1 MEIVERLERVGSRR
15 EIQTALHRLRNG
27 IWPPYLS
34 AEHVHNSESEDDDH
48 AGGIREPVEIA
59 ESGGD
64 EEAAW
69 ERALQAM
76 PVQENTLQNEQPR
89 PQCQSPGSDAPSDS
103 FSDLDDVYHPRPSVF
118 NLNESVDKLSETH
131 IPGPSSAVDTTD
143 ESRAERNR
151 RLALE
156 RLEAKRRSS
165 TQSQTSGSQ
174 FKPGKIT
181 VHSWSLSFFHTILY
195 RCAP

>member
-76 PVQENTLQNEQPR
+76 PVQENTVGFSSIGVLVRYPSMR
-89 PQCQSPGSDAPSDS
+89 DRFFCFVYSRTSYQCLK
-103 FSDLDDVYHPRPSVF
+103 FVL
-118 NLNESVDKLSETH
+118 K
-131 IPGPSSAVDTTD
+131 SS
-143 ESRAERNR
+143 
-151 RLALE
+151 
-156 RLEAKRRSS
+156 
-165 TQSQTSGSQ
+165 
-174 FKPGKIT
+174 
-181 VHSWSLSFFHTILY
+181 
-195 RCAP
+195 